1 MPNALITSYVP
12 RIGDLVRVIVR
23 DERDCDDC
31 PHLRGEA
38 RRVGRV
44 VRGHPEP
51 PCSSH
56 PYLVLFAGTCVVETR
71 FCGPIEI
78 CARHYAANELEP
90 VERA

>member
-1 MPNALITSYVP
+1 VPNTLTVSYAP
-12 RIGDLVRVIVR
+12 RIGDIVRVIAR

-31 PHLRGEA
+31 PHFRGEA
-38 RRVGRV
+38 GRVGRV

-51 PCSSH
+51 TCPSH
-56 PYLVLFAGTCVVETR
+56 PYLVLFTAACVVETR

-78 CARHYAANELEP
+78 CARHYAADDLEL